1 MEELYPISD
10 TYDAKSNSDLIIRR
24 KIVPSVRCKDA
35 TNTYIKEEISLEN
48 PILNDPENRRKFPEK
63 ELNREIVNEII
74 AAATAVRNPT
84 ELADRVAITPTTQL
98 RVAAETQK

>member
-1 MEELYPISD
+1 MEELYRISD

-74 AAATAVRNPT
+74 AAEQPFAIQQNVQT
-84 ELADRVAITPTTQL
+84 ELPLHRQHN
-98 RVAAETQK
+98 